1 MEGRKGSGAK
11 CAEARAARKR
21 LIRAKALGR
30 HRAQS
35 KMKQTIM
42 MEPFSGRGAE
52 LFFFL
57 SLRRLRLFG
66 RGRIPAT
73 RGGVG
78 ARGRD
83 KRRFIRRASQPIAYL
98 GGRQLLSAAQLKP
111 AASSISKVSSARPK

>member
-78 ARGRD
+78 GARD